1 MGGRLIIQDETAS
14 FILRVVSLNRFFSP
28 AASFFFHFAQGSAIP
43 HEQGGC

>member
-28 AASFFFHFAQGSAIP
+28 AVSFFFPFC
-43 HEQGGC
+43 GGALQPA